1 MRKLLSKLTG
11 KKEEAASLET
21 FVDEQS
27 TFLDILSPDSIE
39 EHDTYMRLGSNY
51 VRTLVVAHFSNNV
64 TAGFLEKLHSI
75 GSNVSIIHHIEP
87 TSAEAMIRSL
97 DKAIIEYK
105 SQLHDAKLKESERQ
119 TINNNIKDATI
130 LLDNLTSSNSEL
142 FNEHMLI
149 HIQATSL
156 QELDRVTHTVKTL
169 TNRNFK
175 AITPTNRMFDA
186 FESVLPINTNKV
198 KELTYRN
205 FDAEALASL
214 FPFDENEVIA
224 DRGVIKGRNMK
235 TTSPVLVDHDSLLNR
250 HEYVCGPSGSGKSTY
265 LFGDMF
271 RRWIQGVRVR
281 VIDPKGEFG
290 SKFTS
295 VGGEWIKISPMNNKV
310 INPFEIMNT
319 KLIKNDEGNA
329 IDTSLLH
336 RKISNLKT
344 MFTLMY
350 SDLKDDPVSK
360 ALLEKALVKTY
371 EENKPVSIT
380 WDTDFSTLKSEDY
393 PTLGDLYNVIRELID
408 NNEEFKPL
416 SNLYQVLYQYVEGSY
431 SKAMNGPTNVD
442 LSNDLIT
449 FDLFDLKNEEDL
461 QKVAMYN
468 ILTFLEEDAVK
479 DKEVVQ
485 IYVDEAHIL
494 ADPRNPLAMKFLA
507 DMYKLLRSFNSGV
520 TSATQ
525 QVGDFLSA
533 VEGTRNYGEAV
544 ILNSVTKLYLPMSS
558 EELNTIM
565 TKTSQNFSEEEQ
577 QILIIKDA
585 DRTKSAGKG
594 VYIVGSTKV
603 SLQVQLDPIEL
614 QMWDK
619 PRFELEYQHVKNNKD
634 IILTQEDK
642 ELFDLQQEK
651 EQREKEQQN
660 PNLEPALAN

>member
-1 MRKLLSKLTG
+1 MG
-11 KKEEAASLET
+11 KKEEAVSLEQ
-21 FVDEQS
+21 FVDDQS
-27 TFLDILSPDSIE
+27 NLLDILSPDSIE
-39 EHDTYMRLGSNY
+39 EHDTYIRLGSNY

-64 TAGFLEKLHSI
+64 TAGFLDKLHSI

-87 TSAEAMIRSL
+87 TSAETMIRSL

-105 SQLHDAKLKESERQ
+105 SQLHDVKLKESERQ
-119 TINNNIKDATI
+119 TINNNIKDATV

-149 HIQATSL
+149 HIQAASL
-156 QELDRVTHTVKTL
+156 EELNRITHTVKTL
-169 TNRNFK
+169 TNRHLK

-186 FESVLPINTNKV
+186 FESVLPINQNKV

-205 FDAEALASL
+205 FDAEALSSL
-214 FPFDENEVIA
+214 FPFDESEVIA
-224 DRGVIKGRNMK
+224 EKGVIKGRNLK
-235 TTSPVLVDHDSLLNR
+235 TNSIVMVNHDELLNR

-265 LFGDMF
+265 LFGDML
-271 RRWIQGVRVR
+271 RRWIQGVRIR

-290 SKFTS
+290 SKFVS
-295 VGGEWIKISPMNNKV
+295 IGGEWVKISPMNDVV

-319 KLIKNDEGNA
+319 KLIRNEEGNA
-329 IDTSLLH
+329 IDSSLLH

-350 SDLKDDPVSK
+350 SELKDDPVAK
-360 ALLEKALVKTY
+360 ALLEKALVQTY
-371 EENKPVSIT
+371 KENQSVSIT
-380 WDTDFSTLKSEDY
+380 WETDFSQLKSTDY
-393 PTLGDLYNVIRELID
+393 PTMGDLYKVIRNLID
-408 NNEEFKPL
+408 EKEEFKPL

-431 SKAMNGPTNVD
+431 SKAMNGHTNVD

-449 FDLFDLKNEEDL
+449 FDLFDLKGEEDL

-479 DKEVVQ
+479 DKDIVQ

-494 ADPRNPLAMKFLA
+494 ANPKNPLAMKFLA

-544 ILNSVTKLYLPMSS
+544 ILNSVSKLYLPMSS

-585 DRTKSAGKG
+585 DRKKSAGKG

-619 PRFELEYQHVKNNKD
+619 DRFDKEYQHIKNNKD
-634 IILTQEDK
+634 ILLTEEDK
-642 ELFDLQQEK
+642 ELFETHIT
-651 EQREKEQQN
+651 QN
-660 PNLEPALAN
+660 KLGNTNYVLAN

>member
-1 MRKLLSKLTG
+1 MRKLLSKFMG
-11 KKEEAASLET
+11 KKEEAVSLEQ
-21 FVDEQS
+21 FVDDQS
-27 TFLDILSPDSIE
+27 NLLDILSPDSIE
-39 EHDTYMRLGSNY
+39 EHDTYIRLGSNY

-64 TAGFLEKLHSI
+64 TAGFLDKLHSI

-87 TSAEAMIRSL
+87 TSAETMIRSL

-105 SQLHDAKLKESERQ
+105 SQLHDVKLKESERQ
-119 TINNNIKDATI
+119 TINNNIKDATV

-149 HIQATSL
+149 HIQAASL
-156 QELDRVTHTVKTL
+156 EELNRITHTVKTL
-169 TNRNFK
+169 TNRHLK

-186 FESVLPINTNKV
+186 FESVLPINQNKV

-205 FDAEALASL
+205 FDAEALSSL
-214 FPFDENEVIA
+214 FPFDESEVIA
-224 DRGVIKGRNMK
+224 EKGVIKGRNLK
-235 TTSPVLVDHDSLLNR
+235 TNSIVMVNHDELLNR

-265 LFGDMF
+265 LFGDML
-271 RRWIQGVRVR
+271 RRWIQGVRIR

-290 SKFTS
+290 SKFVS
-295 VGGEWIKISPMNNKV
+295 IGGEWVKISPMNDVV

-319 KLIKNDEGNA
+319 KLIRNEEGNA
-329 IDTSLLH
+329 IDSSLLH

-350 SDLKDDPVSK
+350 SELKDDPVAK
-360 ALLEKALVKTY
+360 ALLEKALVQTY
-371 EENKPVSIT
+371 KENQSVSIT
-380 WDTDFSTLKSEDY
+380 WETDFSQLKSTDY
-393 PTLGDLYNVIRELID
+393 PTMGDLYKVIRNLID
-408 NNEEFKPL
+408 EKEEFKPL

-431 SKAMNGPTNVD
+431 SKAMNGHTNVD

-449 FDLFDLKNEEDL
+449 FDLFDLKGEEDL

-479 DKEVVQ
+479 DKDIVQ

-494 ADPRNPLAMKFLA
+494 ANPKNPLAMKFLA

-544 ILNSVTKLYLPMSS
+544 ILNSVSKLYLPMSS

-585 DRTKSAGKG
+585 DRKKSAGKG

-619 PRFELEYQHVKNNKD
+619 DRFDKEYQHIKNNKD
-634 IILTQEDK
+634 ILLTEEDK
-642 ELFDLQQEK
+642 ELFETHIT
-651 EQREKEQQN
+651 QN
-660 PNLEPALAN
+660 KLGNTNYVLAN

>member
-1 MRKLLSKLTG
+1 MMKFLSKLKG
-11 KKEEAASLET
+11 KKKEEASLEN
-21 FVDEQS
+21 FVDEHS

-39 EHDTYMRLGSNY
+39 EHDTYMRFGSNY
-51 VRTLVVAHFSNNV
+51 VRTLAVAHFSNNV
-64 TAGFLEKLHSI
+64 TSGFLEKLHSI
-75 GSNVSIIHHIEP
+75 GSNVSVVHHIEP

-97 DKAIIEYK
+97 DKAIVEYN
-105 SQLHDAKLKESERQ
+105 SQLMDAKLKTSERQ
-119 TINNNIKDATI
+119 TIENNIKDATI

-149 HIQATSL
+149 HIQALSL
-156 QELDRVTHTVKTL
+156 EELNRVTHTVKTM
-169 TNRNFK
+169 TNRHLK

-186 FESVLPINTNKV
+186 FESVLPINKNKV

-205 FDAEALASL
+205 FDAEALSSL
-214 FPFDENEVIA
+214 FPFDESEVIA
-224 DRGVIKGRNMK
+224 EKGIIKGRNLK
-235 TTSPVLVDHDSLLNR
+235 TSSIVMVNHDELLNR

-265 LFGDMF
+265 LFGDMM
-271 RRWIQGVRVR
+271 RRWIQGVRIR

-290 SKFTS
+290 NKFTRI
-295 VGGEWIKISPMNNKV
+295 GGEWIKISPMNDTV

-319 KLIKNDEGNA
+319 KIIRNEDGNV
-329 IDTSLLH
+329 IETSLLH

-344 MFTLMY
+344 LFTLMY
-350 SDLKDDPVSK
+350 SGLKDDPVAK

-371 EENKPVSIT
+371 QEQKKPIS
-380 WDTDFSTLKSEDY
+380 WDTDFSTLTSSDY
-393 PTLGDLYNVIRELID
+393 PTMSDLYKVIEKLLRE
-408 NNEEFKPL
+408 NEEYKPL
-416 SNLYQVLYQYVEGSY
+416 SGLYQVLYQYVEGSY
-431 SKAMNGPTNVD
+431 SKAMNGHTNVD

-449 FDLFDLKNEEDL
+449 FDLFDLKGEEDL

-479 DKEVVQ
+479 DKEIVQ

-494 ADPRNPLAMKFLA
+494 ADPRNPLAMKFLS

-533 VEGTRNYGEAV
+533 VEGTRNYGEAI
-544 ILNSVTKLYLPMSS
+544 ILNSVSKLYLPMSR

-565 TKTSQNFSEEEQ
+565 SKTSENFSEEEQ

-585 DRTKSAGKG
+585 DRKKSAGKG

-603 SLQVQLDPIEL
+603 SLQVQLTPIEL
-614 QMWDK
+614 QLWDK
-619 PRFELEYQHVKNNKD
+619 PRMEVEYQHVKNNDD
-634 IILTQEDK
+634 ILLPEVNLRTRNFEEEQET
-642 ELFDLQQEK
+642 
-651 EQREKEQQN
+651 
-660 PNLEPALAN
+660 LEPVLVSQ

>member
-1 MRKLLSKLTG
+1 MLDFLSKWKG
-11 KKEEAASLET
+11 KNKQEVSLET

-39 EHDTYMRLGSNY
+39 EHDNYMRLGNNY
-51 VRTLVVAHFSNNV
+51 VRTLVVTHFSNNV
-64 TAGFLEKLHSI
+64 TGGFLDKLHSI
-75 GSNVSIIHHIEP
+75 GSNVSVIHHIEP

-105 SQLHDAKLKESERQ
+105 SQLSDAKLKTSERQ
-119 TINNNIKDATI
+119 ILENNIKDATI
-130 LLDNLTSSNSEL
+130 LLDNLTSSSSEL

-149 HIQATSL
+149 HIQALSL
-156 QELDRVTHTVKTL
+156 EELNRITHTVKTM
-169 TNRNFK
+169 TNRYLK

-186 FESVLPINTNKV
+186 FESVLPINKNKV

-205 FDAEALASL
+205 FDAEALSSL

-224 DRGVIKGRNMK
+224 ERGIIKGRNLK
-235 TTSPVLVDHDSLLNR
+235 TSSIVMVDHGELLNR

-265 LFGDMF
+265 LFGDMM
-271 RRWIQGVRVR
+271 RRWIQGERIR

-290 SKFTS
+290 HKFTRI
-295 VGGEWIKISPMNNKV
+295 GGEWIKISPMNDTV

-319 KLIKNDEGNA
+319 KIIKNEDGNV
-329 IDTSLLH
+329 IETSLLH

-344 MFTLMY
+344 MFTLMF
-350 SDLKDDPVSK
+350 SNLKDDPVAK
-360 ALLEKALVKTY
+360 ALLEKALIKTY
-371 EENKPVSIT
+371 QEQKKPIS
-380 WDTDFSTLKSEDY
+380 WDTDFSTLTSTDY
-393 PTLGDLYNVIRELID
+393 PTMGDLYSVIEKLLREK
-408 NNEEFKPL
+408 EEYKPL
-416 SNLYQVLYQYVEGSY
+416 NGLYQVLYQYVEGSY
-431 SKAMNGPTNVD
+431 SKAMNGHTNVD

-449 FDLFDLKNEEDL
+449 FDLFDLKSEEDL

-494 ADPRNPLAMKFLA
+494 ADPRNPLAMKFLS

-533 VEGTRNYGEAV
+533 VEGTRNYGEAI
-544 ILNSVTKLYLPMSS
+544 ILNSVSKLYLPMSR

-565 TKTSQNFSEEEQ
+565 NKTSENFSEEEQ
-577 QILIIKDA
+577 QILVIKDA
-585 DRTKSAGKG
+585 DRKKSAGKG
-594 VYIVGSTKV
+594 VYLVGSTKV
-603 SLQVQLDPIEL
+603 SLQVQLTPIEL
-614 QMWDK
+614 QLWDR
-619 PRFELEYQHVKNNKD
+619 PRLDVEYQHIKDSNEILLSEDDSILRKIEVKEKKPEL
-634 IILTQEDK
+634 ILVNQ
-642 ELFDLQQEK
+642 
-651 EQREKEQQN
+651 
-660 PNLEPALAN
+660 